1 MTAQPW
7 RRVLVEPA
15 RPDRVRTAA
24 RAHWWAVA
32 TVCVGA
38 FMGQLDASIVTVA
51 LPSMQREL
59 GAGVG
64 ELEWVSLSYLVV
76 LIGLVAAAGRLSDV
90 LGRKLLYTYGFVVF
104 TLASLGCGLASS
116 LGVLIAMRVVQAV
129 GAAMLQANS
138 VALIRTSVGTRS
150 LHRAIGVQGAAQ
162 ALGLALGPAVGGLLV
177 DVAGWRWVFLV
188 NLPAGV
194 LGVVAAVLLLPR
206 TRVRAAR
213 HRFDLAG
220 LALLLPTAT
229 ALLLACSALA
239 RGASATEVA
248 VLGGL
253 GLAGLA
259 AFAAVERR
267 QAAPLVHLE
276 LFAERAFRSGL
287 ASAALGYLVLFGV
300 LFVTPLFLEA
310 TWQMSAGRA
319 GLLLMVVPAALA
331 LAAPVSARLTRRAG
345 AAAVTTGGLVL
356 SAVGLLALVPAV
368 HHRYA
373 VAALLALVGLGM
385 GLFTPANNAS
395 VAAAGR
401 PEQAG
406 LVSGLLNMTRG
417 LGTALGVAVAA
428 AAWALAAGHGSAV
441 SATASTHG
449 FRVTVLALGVLALVA
464 AAVALGR
471 GPGRPARRR
480 G

>member
-1 MTAQPW
+1 
-7 RRVLVEPA
+7 
-15 RPDRVRTAA
+15 
-24 RAHWWAVA
+24 
-32 TVCVGA
+32 
-38 FMGQLDASIVTVA
+38 
-51 LPSMQREL
+51 
-59 GAGVG
+59 
-64 ELEWVSLSYLVV
+64 
-76 LIGLVAAAGRLSDV
+76 
-90 LGRKLLYTYGFVVF
+90 
-104 TLASLGCGLASS
+104 
-116 LGVLIAMRVVQAV
+116 
-129 GAAMLQANS
+129 
-138 VALIRTSVGTRS
+138 
-150 LHRAIGVQGAAQ
+150 
-162 ALGLALGPAVGGLLV
+162 
-177 DVAGWRWVFLV
+177 
-188 NLPAGV
+188 
-194 LGVVAAVLLLPR
+194 
-206 TRVRAAR
+206 
-213 HRFDLAG
+213 
-220 LALLLPTAT
+220 
-229 ALLLACSALA
+229 
-239 RGASATEVA
+239 

-259 AFAAVERR
+259 AFVAVERR
-267 QAAPLVHLE
+267 QDSPLVHLE

-310 TWQMSAGRA
+310 TWRMSAGRA

-449 FRVTVLALGVLALVA
+449 FRVTVLALGVLAFVA

-471 GPGRPARRR
+471 GPGRPAPRRA
-480 G
+480 